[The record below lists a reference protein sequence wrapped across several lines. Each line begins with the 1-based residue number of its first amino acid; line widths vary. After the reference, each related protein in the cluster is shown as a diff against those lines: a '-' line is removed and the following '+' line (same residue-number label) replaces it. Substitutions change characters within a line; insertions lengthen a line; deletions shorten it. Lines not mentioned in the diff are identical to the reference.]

1 MAVLQLALTARPGFI
16 EEENKANVN
25 ILICVCACRLFIFN
39 ISRRFSFSHPTTIR
53 NLDSAFLSGLVHLF
67 IEEILEKPSL
77 RSFAISFS
85 LLTKTDTNHQPGQ
98 WEDRFCP
105 WTLNTNNGTFSE
117 ALLTILSTN
126 PEITTLNQ
134 TDKKTSLKSILVLK
148 DNFTSRRN
156 VDRNQANYFLSFIY
170 TRILKGLARIFRWI
184 KLKRGFVNF
193 RDKKN

>member
-16 EEENKANVN
+16 EEEKKEKVN
-25 ILICVCACRLFIFN
+25 ILICMCVHVHFLYSTR
-39 ISRRFSFSHPTTIR
+39 RRFSFSHPTTIR

-105 WTLNTNNGTFSE
+105 
-117 ALLTILSTN
+117 
-126 PEITTLNQ
+126 
-134 TDKKTSLKSILVLK
+134 
-148 DNFTSRRN
+148 
-156 VDRNQANYFLSFIY
+156 
-170 TRILKGLARIFRWI
+170 
-184 KLKRGFVNF
+184 
-193 RDKKN
+193 